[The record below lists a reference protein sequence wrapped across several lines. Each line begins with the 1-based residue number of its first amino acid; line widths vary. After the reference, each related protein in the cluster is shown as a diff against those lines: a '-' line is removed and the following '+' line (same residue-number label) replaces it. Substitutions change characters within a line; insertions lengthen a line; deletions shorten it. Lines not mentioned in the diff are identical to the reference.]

1 MRFSA
6 LQLMNKYT
14 SILHTLLAATAIM
27 VLLGFS
33 SCDTPERLMKSTD
46 NNYKEKKAI
55 QWYNKKD
62 YYKAIPVFEELMGV
76 YKGQKRTDTI
86 YYYYCMANF
95 KQGDYI
101 LSAYHFKNFTD
112 LFPNSDKNEE
122 CLYMHAKSYDKLSP
136 KWELE
141 QTYTYKALEAYMLF
155 LNNYPDSKYVDTCN
169 KSIYKIRKKL
179 EKKALAAAELYYK
192 TSNFKAAATTFAVL
206 PETFPDIDNLERI
219 YFMIEKS
226 YYQLAKNSVSNKK
239 EERYKSVIESYKN
252 FVYKYPSSKYA
263 EEAKLFEQKAH
274 FGIVQGLL
282 EHGQAVKIE
291 EREKVLAQCVR
302 SAEAEKALIED
313 EDVKRKCDLMAE
325 QAAFLIVKN
334 NYLISEDRKG
344 QEKLKQLE
352 QTVKTY
358 YTFAAQFKDSRYS
371 REAERL
377 YNSAYKGIEKLK
389 ANG

>member
-1 MRFSA
+1 
-6 LQLMNKYT
+6 MNKHT
-14 SILHTLLAATAIM
+14 SFSHTLLAAA
-27 VLLGFS
+27 VFLFLLGLF
-33 SCDTPERLMKSTD
+33 SCDTPERLMKSND
-46 NNYKEKKAI
+46 NAYKEKKAI

-62 YYKAIPVFEELMGV
+62 YFKAIPVFEELMGV

-86 YYYYCMANF
+86 YYYYCMSNF

-101 LSAYHFKNFTD
+101 LAAYHFKNFTD

-155 LNNYPDSKYVDTCN
+155 LNNYPESKYVDTCN

-192 TSNFKAAATTFAVL
+192 TSNYKAAATTFAVL

-226 YYQLAKNSVSNKK
+226 YYELAKNSVSNKK
-239 EERYKSVIESYKN
+239 EERYRSVIESYKN
-252 FVYKYPSSKYA
+252 FVYKYPGSKYN
-263 EEAKLFEQKAH
+263 EEAKILEQKAH

-291 EREKVLAQCVR
+291 EREKFLALCMR
-302 SAEAEKALIED
+302 EAEIQKPLIED
-313 EDVKRKCDLMAE
+313 EYVKKRCDIIAE
-325 QAAFLIVKN
+325 QAAFLIVKY
-334 NYLISEDRKG
+334 NYQISEERKG
-344 QEKLKQLE
+344 KEKLQQLE

-358 YTFAAQFKDSRYS
+358 YTFAAQFKDGRHA